1 MFKRITF
8 QLHWFFGITAGFV
21 LALMGVTG
29 ALYSFEDELLGLF
42 NPGTRIELGKTGV
55 VPLPELVKRL
65 EAAGNDRVS
74 AVFVM
79 ADGAPSRVFF
89 QPPPGERRGASRYFN
104 AFTGELLPG
113 PAGEAFFDVVLQLHR
128 FLALGPVGRQIT
140 GACTLILI
148 FFCVSGLYLRWP
160 RQALNWRAWLT
171 LDRAKK
177 GRAFNWDLHA
187 TAGTWC
193 LALYLL
199 AGLTGL
205 FWSYEWY
212 RQGATALLSS
222 APSEQRR
229 QAGGPV
235 EAPDYAM
242 LWRRLNEV
250 AGPGLTRWTVRASAK
265 GQPLSVSYLTVDAAH
280 PRAFDLVEFEPV
292 TGRIVRE
299 QRYASKPFGERILA
313 SVYALHTG
321 EYFGLVGRL
330 LMMLASVSM
339 PVFLVTGWLLYL
351 DRRRKQR
358 EMRRERGVV
367 SEKTG
372 GWLVGFASQSGQAE
386 RLAWMTAGQLQAAGH
401 PVQVRPLGRI
411 DANVLR
417 EANRALFVI
426 STFGDGEPPDGARLF
441 ERRVLGQS
449 LALGNL
455 QYALLALGDRRYTQF
470 CGFARRVEGWLRE
483 TGARP
488 FFPLIEV
495 DDGDASAVGGWQ
507 RQLVSLTG
515 STSLPATEPG
525 FSPWTLLGREHL
537 NPGSQGGPTY
547 LLRLQGNEAWS
558 AGDILEVQPRHADG
572 YVQDW
577 LMRHG
582 LDPETPVAAGG
593 SNQPLYRALAD
604 RALPDTFDHLV
615 GLQPQALVGSLVPLG
630 TREYSIASIMA
641 DGAVELIV
649 RQARRADGRL
659 GVASGWLTET
669 SRVGGTLIARVRRN
683 SAFHVPEYDCPLI
696 LIGNGTGLSG
706 LRALLKARR
715 AAGLYDNWL
724 LFGERNRQTDFYCRQ
739 ELEGALQAGDLAYLD
754 LAFSRDGARAHYVQ
768 HCLAEQAERVSDWV
782 ERGAHLYVCGSQL
795 GMAEDV
801 DRTLRTILGNLVVD
815 EMRDEGRY
823 RRDVY

>member
-42 NPGTRIELGKTGV
+42 NPGTRIEIGKTGV

-74 AVFVM
+74 AVFVV

-160 RQALNWRAWLT
+160 RRALNWRAWLT

-250 AGPGLTRWTVRASAK
+250 VGPGLTRWTVRASAK

-321 EYFGLVGRL
+321 EYFGPVGRL

-367 SEKTG
+367 SEKTEG
-372 GWLVGFASQSGQAE
+372 GWLA
-386 RLAWMTAGQLQAAGH
+386 
-401 PVQVRPLGRI
+401 
-411 DANVLR
+411 
-417 EANRALFVI
+417 
-426 STFGDGEPPDGARLF
+426 
-441 ERRVLGQS
+441 
-449 LALGNL
+449 
-455 QYALLALGDRRYTQF
+455 
-470 CGFARRVEGWLRE
+470 
-483 TGARP
+483 
-488 FFPLIEV
+488 
-495 DDGDASAVGGWQ
+495 
-507 RQLVSLTG
+507 
-515 STSLPATEPG
+515 LPA
-525 FSPWTLLGREHL
+525 R
-537 NPGSQGGPTY
+537 
-547 LLRLQGNEAWS
+547 
-558 AGDILEVQPRHADG
+558 V
-572 YVQDW
+572 
-577 LMRHG
+577 
-582 LDPETPVAAGG
+582 
-593 SNQPLYRALAD
+593 D
-604 RALPDTFDHLV
+604 RP
-615 GLQPQALVGSLVPLG
+615 
-630 TREYSIASIMA
+630 
-641 DGAVELIV
+641 
-649 RQARRADGRL
+649 
-659 GVASGWLTET
+659 SGW
-669 SRVGGTLIARVRRN
+669 
-683 SAFHVPEYDCPLI
+683 
-696 LIGNGTGLSG
+696 
-706 LRALLKARR
+706 
-715 AAGLYDNWL
+715 
-724 LFGERNRQTDFYCRQ
+724 
-739 ELEGALQAGDLAYLD
+739 
-754 LAFSRDGARAHYVQ
+754 
-768 HCLAEQAERVSDWV
+768 
-782 ERGAHLYVCGSQL
+782 RG
-795 GMAEDV
+795 
-801 DRTLRTILGNLVVD
+801 
-815 EMRDEGRY
+815 
-823 RRDVY
+823 